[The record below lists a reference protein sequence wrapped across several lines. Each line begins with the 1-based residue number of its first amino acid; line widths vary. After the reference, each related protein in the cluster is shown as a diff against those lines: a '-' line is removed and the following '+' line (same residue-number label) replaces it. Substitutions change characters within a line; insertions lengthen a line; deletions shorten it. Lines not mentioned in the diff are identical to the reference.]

1 MAAPQRLQV
10 GSLQP
15 SANPVSSFL
24 NFDANSK
31 PAAPAQPSKLGQ
43 ISRVTGIQRG
53 AQRDVQGVN
62 PLQELTEALAPLGKL
77 ADTGMQLYASNEY
90 KKGQNEILKATAN
103 INRDQQQKSL
113 AYAAQNR
120 ELDRQ
125 NPVAGILMDQANPF
139 RQAGRVNQASK
150 WVATQAPA
158 LFKAEWAKRS
168 SELRKLDPSDPAVMA
183 VQAKLTNQLT
193 STFGLDEFSA
203 GFQDYVA
210 PTINKGWEWFQN
222 EQYKA
227 RVAYDKEVGAR
238 QTTDALVSLL
248 LQPNGPQPGLW
259 AQTLTDAASRYG
271 LSGEPEKMTRE
282 AIVAAAERLR
292 LMQANDATKQSA
304 TAALSYLSGM
314 PSGLTGADG
323 NAISVGE
330 AYGVDLLSDRADI
343 SRDLKTI
350 RDNEKDLAV
359 DVLGDDSTFESTIGM
374 DPTSPGWQLTYE
386 QLRADPA
393 YAALSDAEL
402 REALLNQSEQAEEWQ
417 GVTFN
422 PQATN
427 SFFMEQEEA
436 FGSDW
441 NEGEANKR
449 FRQLIKGAPQQVR
462 QELQKRWRTLREDKR
477 REQNG
482 ELDSSMM
489 NEQVNL
495 KVKALVQK
503 IFPTK
508 GPALIQWMEENPDS
522 DLISYLGSV
531 DAQRAQVIAA
541 AKGMYRRQGARAIR
555 QETATNGGPL
565 TPERQSEIWEETWK
579 KNVDSYLPIPEASG
593 EEPKAKQEK
602 VTEFYS
608 PSQPV
613 PPEKVRS
620 NVPVYKPT
628 DVTKM
633 LSTIANGSS
642 LPTQVK
648 RSAVAAGMTP
658 GEFIL
663 REAYLLGLEV
673 PEPMR
678 KKILQ
683 MSNRSMGLHESL
695 ISMAPPQGP
704 LSQSTGV
711 LLNILSGTAPS
722 YSRPIAG

>member
-1 MAAPQRLQV
+1 MAAPQRLQA

-43 ISRVTGIQRG
+43 ISRITGIQRG
-53 AQRDVQGVN
+53 AMRDVQGVN
-62 PLQELTEALAPLGKL
+62 PLQELSEALAPLTKV
-77 ADTGMQLYASNEY
+77 ADAGMQLYATNEY
-90 KKGQNEILKATAN
+90 KKGQNEILKAAAN
-103 INRDQQQKSL
+103 INRDQQQKSI
-113 AYAAQNR
+113 AYAEQNR

-150 WVATQAPA
+150 WVATQTPA
-158 LFKAEWAKRS
+158 MFKAEWARLGGD
-168 SELRKLDPSDPAVMA
+168 LRKLDPSDPRVMA
-183 VQAKLTNQLT
+183 VQARVTNQLT
-193 STFGLDEFSA
+193 STFGLDEFSP
-203 GFQDYVA
+203 GFQDYVL
-210 PTINKGWEWFQN
+210 PTLNKSWEWFQN
-222 EQYKA
+222 EQYKG

-248 LQPNGPQPGLW
+248 LQPGGATPDSW
-259 AQTLTDAASRYG
+259 ADVLTNSAVRYG

-292 LMQANDATKQSA
+292 LMQANPDTKQQATSA
-304 TAALSYLSGM
+304 LYYLNGM
-314 PSGLTGADG
+314 PSGLTDTEG

-330 AYGVDLLSDRADI
+330 AYGVDLLSGQADI

-359 DVLGDDSTFESTIGM
+359 DVLGEDPSFESTIGM
-374 DPTSPGWQLTYE
+374 DPTSPGWQLTFE

-393 YAALSDAEL
+393 YDALSDAEL
-402 REALLNQSEQAEEWQ
+402 REALINQSEQAEEWQ
-417 GVTFN
+417 GVTFD

-427 SFFMEQEEA
+427 SFFLEQEEA

-441 NEGEANKR
+441 NEGAANKR
-449 FRQLIKGAPQQVR
+449 FRQLIQGAPQQVR
-462 QELQKRWRTLREDKR
+462 QDLQKRWRTLREDKR
-477 REQNG
+477 REQSG

-489 NEQVNL
+489 NEQVDL
-495 KVKALVQK
+495 KVKALIQK
-503 IFPTK
+503 EFPSK
-508 GPALIQWMEENPDS
+508 GVELIRWMNENPGGDV
-522 DLISYLGSV
+522 IAYLGSV
-531 DAQRAQVIAA
+531 DAAKAERIAA

-555 QETATNGGPL
+555 QATAENGGPL

-579 KNVDSYLPIPEASG
+579 NNVNSYLPLPEAPA
-593 EEPKAKQEK
+593 EEAKAEPEK

-613 PPEKVRS
+613 PPEAVRA

-628 DVTKM
+628 DVTEM
-633 LSTIANGSS
+633 LGAIANGSS
-642 LPTQVK
+642 LPTQVR

-658 GEFIL
+658 GEFML

-683 MSNRSMGLHESL
+683 MSNQSMGLHESF

>member
-1 MAAPQRLQV
+1 MAAPQRLQA

-53 AQRDVQGVN
+53 AMRDVQGVN
-62 PLQELTEALAPLGKL
+62 PLQELSEALAPLTKV
-77 ADTGMQLYASNEY
+77 ADAGMQLYATNEY
-90 KKGQNEILKATAN
+90 KKGQNEILKAAAN
-103 INRDQQQKSL
+103 INRDQQQKSV
-113 AYAAQNR
+113 AYAEQNR

-150 WVATQAPA
+150 WVATQTPA
-158 LFKAEWAKRS
+158 MFKAEWARLGGD
-168 SELRKLDPSDPAVMA
+168 LRKLDPSDPRVMA
-183 VQAKLTNQLT
+183 VQARVTNQLT
-193 STFGLDEFSA
+193 SSFGLDEFSP
-203 GFQDYVA
+203 GFQDYVL
-210 PTINKGWEWFQN
+210 PTLNKSWEWFQN
-222 EQYKA
+222 EQYKG

-248 LQPNGPQPGLW
+248 LQPGGATPDSW
-259 AQTLTDAASRYG
+259 ADVLTNSAVRYG

-292 LMQANDATKQSA
+292 LMQANPDTKQQATSA
-304 TAALSYLSGM
+304 LYYLNGM
-314 PSGLTGADG
+314 PSGLTDTEG

-330 AYGVDLLSDRADI
+330 AYGVDLLSGQADI

-350 RDNEKDLAV
+350 RDNEKDLAI
-359 DVLGDDSTFESTIGM
+359 DVLGEDPSFESTIGM
-374 DPTSPGWQLTYE
+374 DPTSPGWQLTFE
-386 QLRADPA
+386 QLRAMPEYD
-393 YAALSDAEL
+393 ALSDAEL
-402 REALLNQSEQAEEWQ
+402 REALIDQSEQAEEWQ
-417 GVTFN
+417 GVTFD
-422 PQATN
+422 PQATS

-441 NEGEANKR
+441 NEGDANKR
-449 FRQLIKGAPQQVR
+449 FRQLIQGAPQQVR
-462 QELQKRWRTLREDKR
+462 QDLQKRWRTLREDKR
-477 REQNG
+477 REQSG

-489 NEQVNL
+489 NEQVDL
-495 KVKALVQK
+495 KVKALIQK
-503 IFPTK
+503 EFPSK
-508 GPALIQWMEENPDS
+508 GVGIIRWMNENPGG
-522 DLISYLGSV
+522 DLIAYLGSV
-531 DAQRAQVIAA
+531 DAAAAERIAA

-555 QETATNGGPL
+555 QETAANGGPL

-579 KNVDSYLPIPEASG
+579 NNVNSYLPLPEAPA
-593 EEPKAKQEK
+593 EEAKAEQQK

-613 PPEKVRS
+613 PPEAVRA

-628 DVTKM
+628 DVTEM
-633 LSTIANGSS
+633 LGAIANGSS
-642 LPTQVK
+642 LPTQVR

-658 GEFIL
+658 GEFML

>member
-1 MAAPQRLQV
+1 MAAPQRLQA

-24 NFDANSK
+24 NFDSNSK

-62 PLQELTEALAPLGKL
+62 PIQELTEALAPLGKL
-77 ADTGMQLYASNEY
+77 YDAGTQLYASNEY

-103 INRDQQQKSL
+103 INRDQQQKSV

-150 WVATQAPA
+150 WVATQTPA
-158 LFKAEWAKRS
+158 MFKAEWAKTGS
-168 SELRKLDPSDPAVMA
+168 DLRKLDPSDPTVMA
-183 VQAKLTNQLT
+183 VQAKVTNQLAA
-193 STFGLDEFSA
+193 SFGLDEFSP

-210 PTINKGWEWFQN
+210 PTINKSWEWFQN

-238 QTTDALVSLL
+238 QTTDSLVSLL
-248 LQPNGPQPGLW
+248 LQPGGATPDSW
-259 AQTLTDAASRYG
+259 ASVLTDAAVRYG

-282 AIVAAAERLR
+282 AILAAAERLR
-292 LMQANDATKQSA
+292 MMQANPETKQQATSA
-304 TAALSYLSGM
+304 LYHLNNMA
-314 PSGLTGADG
+314 SGLTDSNGQ
-323 NAISVGE
+323 AISVGE
-330 AYGVDLLSDRADI
+330 AYSVDMLSDRADI

-350 RDNEKDLAV
+350 RDNEKDLAM
-359 DVLGDDSTFESTIGM
+359 DALGEDPVFEATIGM
-374 DPTSPGWQLTYE
+374 DPTSPEWAATFQG
-386 QLRADPA
+386 LRDNPL
-393 YAALSDAEL
+393 YQDLSDAEL
-402 REALLNQSEQAEEWQ
+402 RQLLIDQSGQAEEWQ
-417 GVTFN
+417 GVTFD

-427 SFFMEQEEA
+427 SFFLEQEEA

-441 NEGEANKR
+441 NEGDANKR
-449 FRQLIKGAPQQVR
+449 FRQLIQGAPQQVR
-462 QELQKRWRTLREDKR
+462 QDLQKRWRTLREDKR
-477 REQNG
+477 REQSG
-482 ELDSSMM
+482 ELDSSIM
-489 NEQVNL
+489 NELVDV
-495 KVKALVQK
+495 KVKALIQRE
-503 IFPTK
+503 FPTE
-508 GPALIQWMEENPDS
+508 GAGIIRRMRDNPGE
-522 DLISYLGSV
+522 DLLEYLGSV
-531 DAQRAQVIAA
+531 DAQKAERIAA

-555 QETATNGGPL
+555 KETAANGGAL
-565 TPERQSEIWEETWK
+565 TPERQSEIWEEVWT
-579 KNVDSYLPIPEASG
+579 KNLDSYLPIPEASE

-613 PPEKVRS
+613 PPEKVRA
-620 NVPVYKPT
+620 NVPVYRPT
-628 DVTKM
+628 DVTEM
-633 LSTIANGSS
+633 LGAIANGSS
-642 LPTQVK
+642 LPTQVR

-658 GEFIL
+658 GEFML

-683 MSNRSMGLHESL
+683 QSNQSMGLHESL